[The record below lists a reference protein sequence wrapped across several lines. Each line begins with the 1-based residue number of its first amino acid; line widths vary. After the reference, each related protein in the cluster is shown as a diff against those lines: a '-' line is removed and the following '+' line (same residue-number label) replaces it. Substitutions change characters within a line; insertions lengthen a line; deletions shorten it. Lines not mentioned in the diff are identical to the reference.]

1 MGGASRMDI
10 ILASLWV
17 FGWNRMPKFWRTK
30 RGLVVDLF
38 FLISENVF
46 PCNYLGVDH

>member
-1 MGGASRMDI
+1 MDI

-30 RGLVVDLF
+30 RRLVVDLF